1 MVAHNEM
8 KSINDDQ
15 KLDNLES
22 SLWLKHDGDLYE
34 MTFVKQTNYSK
45 SPSEPQCCTS
55 IGQIQEPNV

>member
-34 MTFVKQTNYSK
+34 MTFVKQTN
-45 SPSEPQCCTS
+45 
-55 IGQIQEPNV
+55 